1 MSFRHRYGTN
11 PGLFEPRTR
20 HIKKKIIDKNERSQ
34 THTNINSNRYVV
46 KLKLYDM
53 RRGEIFNLTAK

>member
-1 MSFRHRYGTN
+1 MMMSFRHRYGTN
-11 PGLFEPRTR
+11 PGYTHDIRIE
-20 HIKKKIIDKNERSQ
+20 

-46 KLKLYDM
+46 MLKLYDM